1 MAALFHSSHAWVK
14 SRHTGLSQC
23 RVCGQLLYSAWLTS
37 DCPGEPVAYTT
48 ISARMRS
55 GEDFLDGE
63 WRKPFQSL
71 RKLSN
76 VKRLLK
82 PKVVSNGEEK

>member
-1 MAALFHSSHAWVK
+1 MAGLFRASHVWRK

-37 DCPGEPVAYTT
+37 DCPREPVAYTT

-63 WRKPFQSL
+63 WRKPFQSP

-82 PKVVSNGEEK
+82 RNLSNGEEK